1 MKFLAISKEVP
12 PVDWSSMEN
21 ILKNEAGILYQLY
34 TDDLVREFYFTDQGE
49 AVLVLECASLE
60 SVREVLQ
67 QLPLVQQGI
76 ILFDVM
82 ELRPYTGFSR
92 LLSKL

>member
-12 PVDWSSMEN
+12 PVDWSAMEN

-34 TDDLVREFYFTDQGE
+34 TDDLVREFYFTGQGE

-60 SVREVLQ
+60 AVHKVLL
-67 QLPLVQQGI
+67 QLPLVQQGM

-92 LLSKL
+92 LFSEI